1 MATDARPT
9 AAIKPGS
16 FDPFRFTWNL
26 LTNVKFAL
34 VLVGLAALAGLVG
47 IVLPQVP
54 GPMRGNAAAKSAWL
68 ELRRQDF
75 GAFTTPMDRLGLF
88 DVFHTA
94 WFNGL
99 WIVIIVAVTVCT
111 VSRFLPTWRSV
122 HRPTRV
128 VGDAYFDRAHHHA
141 SFTHAGGAE
150 AVEALL
156 KKRRYAVQRTRT
168 APDGA
173 VYLFAERFSWSQYG
187 TFLSHLA
194 LLMLLIGAL
203 LTRFAGFNET
213 FVIGEGTPAVPVFTD
228 PGPDQLFVKMDKA
241 VRGTDAQGNV
251 TDFHSIVTV
260 RRGGETT
267 TCKVSVNDPCSAFG
281 YKIHQ
286 AAFFNDIAR
295 MRVTDPDGRLIWDDL
310 VDFQSETNAVPTL
323 RVTGPSGQVL
333 FAGDLP
339 QMSTDKSGPLPL
351 ARAVL
356 ALPAASADGAA
367 AVVGASWRVTDG
379 VLRLTLSSL
388 ETGQPIG
395 PADIKPGDSVHDG
408 DYTISYLSGHSIP
421 AITLQKFPGAASS
434 DTPVTVQMPTGAD
447 GKTSLFISGIDA
459 GGMQVA
465 QGQPVRASNGY
476 TFSYDGQV
484 NASGV
489 SVKRDPG
496 STFIFVAVVMA
507 LIGLAI
513 TFYIPRRRLWVRIQG
528 ARTSLAGVAERTTRF
543 GRELRLMGAELGAR
557 DALQEGDLGET

>member
-1 MATDARPT
+1 MAADARPR
-9 AAIKPGS
+9 AAIPSS
-16 FDPFRFTWNL
+16 FDPFKFVWNL

-34 VLVGLAALAGLVG
+34 VLVGTAAFAGLIG

-75 GAFTTPMDRLGLF
+75 GMFTTPMDRLGLF
-88 DVFHTA
+88 DVFHTF

-99 WIVIIVAVTVCT
+99 WVVIIIAVTVCT
-111 VSRFLPTWRSV
+111 VSRFVPTWRSV
-122 HRPTRV
+122 HRPTRT
-128 VGDAYFDRAHHHA
+128 VGDGYFDRAHHHA
-141 SFTHAGGAE
+141 SFTQAGGADAIE
-150 AVEALL
+150 RLLRKRKYAVE
-156 KKRRYAVQRTRT
+156 RTKT
-168 APDGA
+168 APDGT

-203 LTRFAGFNET
+203 LTRFGGFNET
-213 FVIGEGTPAVPVFTD
+213 FVIGEGTPAVPVFAQ
-228 PGPDQLFVKMDKA
+228 PGPGQLFVQMDKA

-251 TDFHSIVTV
+251 IDFHSVVTV
-260 RRGGETT
+260 RRGNDTV
-267 TCKVSVNDPCSAFG
+267 TCKVTVNTPCSAFG

-286 AAFFNDIAR
+286 AAFFNDIAKLK
-295 MRVTDPDGRLIWDDL
+295 VTDSTGRLIWDDL

-323 RVTGPSGQVL
+323 RVTGPGNQVL

-339 QMSTDKSGPLPL
+339 QMSTDNSGPLPM

-356 ALPAASADGAA
+356 SVPGQAGGSPAVFGAA
-367 AVVGASWRVTDG
+367 WRVTNG

-388 ETGQPIG
+388 ATGTTIGQPNLT
-395 PADIKPGDSVHDG
+395 PGDSVHDG
-408 DYTISYLSGHSIP
+408 DYTISYVQGHAIP
-421 AITLQKFPGAASS
+421 AITLLKFPGAASPN
-434 DTPVTVQMPTGAD
+434 TPVTLQMPTDAD
-447 GKTSLFISGIDA
+447 GNTSLFISGLDA
-459 GGMQVA
+459 GGFEVA
-465 QGQPVRASNGY
+465 QGQPVISSAGDTY
-476 TFSYDGQV
+476 SYNGQV

-496 STFIFVAVVMA
+496 STFIFVAVIMA

-513 TFYIPRRRLWVRIQG
+513 TFYIPRRRLWVRVQG

-543 GRELRLMGAELGAR
+543 SRELRLMGAELGAR

>member
-1 MATDARPT
+1 MAADARPR
-9 AAIKPGS
+9 AAIPSS
-16 FDPFRFTWNL
+16 FDPFKFVWNL

-34 VLVGLAALAGLVG
+34 VLVGTAAFAGLIG

-75 GAFTTPMDRLGLF
+75 GMFTTPMDRVGLF

-99 WIVIIVAVTVCT
+99 WVVIIIAVTVCT

-122 HRPTRV
+122 HHPTRT
-128 VGDAYFDRAHHHA
+128 VGDGYFERAHHHA
-141 SFTHAGGAE
+141 SFTQAGGAD
-150 AVEALL
+150 AVERLL
-156 KKRRYAVQRTRT
+156 KKRKYSVERTKT
-168 APDGA
+168 AADGT

-203 LTRFAGFNET
+203 LTRFGGFNET
-213 FVIGEGTPAVPVFTD
+213 FVIGEGTPAVPVFAQ
-228 PGPDQLFVKMDKA
+228 PGPNQLFVQMDKA

-251 TDFHSIVTV
+251 VDFHSIVTV
-260 RRGGETT
+260 RRGNDTV
-267 TCKVSVNDPCSAFG
+267 TCKVTVNTPCSAFG
-281 YKIHQ
+281 YKVHQ
-286 AAFFNDIAR
+286 AAFFNDIAKLK
-295 MRVTDPDGRLIWDDL
+295 VTDSSGRLIWDDL

-323 RVTGPSGQVL
+323 RVTGPGNAVL
-333 FAGDLP
+333 FEGDLP
-339 QMSTDKSGPLPL
+339 QMSTDNSGALPI

-356 ALPAASADGAA
+356 SVPGQNGSAPAVFGAA
-367 AVVGASWRVTDG
+367 WRVTNG
-379 VLRLTLSSL
+379 VLRLTMSSL
-388 ETGQPIG
+388 VTGAAIGQPNLT
-395 PADIKPGDSVHDG
+395 PGDSVHEG
-408 DYTISYLSGHSIP
+408 DYTISYLQGHAIP
-421 AITLQKFPGAASS
+421 AITLLKFPGAASPN
-434 DTPVTVQMPTGAD
+434 TPVTLQMPTDGD
-447 GKTSLFISGIDA
+447 GKTSLFVSGLDA
-459 GGMQVA
+459 GGFEVA
-465 QGQPVRASNGY
+465 QGQPVISSAGDTY
-476 TFSYDGQV
+476 SYNGQV

-496 STFIFVAVVMA
+496 STFIFVAVIMA

-513 TFYIPRRRLWVRIQG
+513 TFYIPRRRLWVRVQG

-543 GRELRLMGAELGAR
+543 SRELRLMGAELGAR